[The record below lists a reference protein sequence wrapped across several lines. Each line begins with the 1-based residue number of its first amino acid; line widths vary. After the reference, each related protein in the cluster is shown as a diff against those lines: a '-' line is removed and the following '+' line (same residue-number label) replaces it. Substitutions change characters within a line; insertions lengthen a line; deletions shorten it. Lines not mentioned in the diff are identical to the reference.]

1 MRICML
7 TSFFLPTIGGVENHV
22 YNLCKALQK
31 RGHEVVVVHT
41 CFDIMPKENKTVK
54 VENVEGIEVHRLYLG
69 TDATK
74 IQLKHFPIIESYVNG
89 FLRKVRPI
97 RFSSKIAAYIQKLHM
112 EKPFDILHQHDF
124 ISNLFTTK
132 KLSRQLPVILTNH
145 TGEFL
150 LLNKHWYTAWTLRY
164 LLSHIAYLLGPS
176 EELCDVPFLQRKRRV
191 SYIPN
196 GVNLNEF
203 EVLSS
208 EAKVAL
214 RKEMGYE
221 QNAKLILCARRWAPT
236 KGVIYLV
243 EAIPHVISKWPQA
256 HFLISGNDYYGY
268 PAYRDMIWKII
279 REQHLEPYITLLG
292 DIPHDHINKYY
303 QVADIVVLPSLMEA
317 TSLSGLEAMA
327 CGSPLLGTDV
337 GGIPE
342 IIEDGYNG
350 RLVPAKSAKAIA
362 KTLIEMLKNEELL
375 LEQGKN
381 GRRRAEQEF
390 SWDVVAAKNEEV
402 YMQVKNL

>member
-41 CFDIMPKENKTVK
+41 CFDIMPKENETVK
-54 VENVEGIEVHRLYLG
+54 VEDVEGIEVHRLYLG

-97 RFSSKIAAYIQKLHM
+97 RFSSKIATYIQKLHM

-164 LLSHIAYLLGPS
+164 LLSHIAFLLGPS
-176 EELCDVPFLQRKRRV
+176 EELCDAPFLQKKKRV
-191 SYIPN
+191 SYIAN
-196 GVNLNEF
+196 GVNLDEF
-203 EVLSS
+203 EVLSA
-208 EAKVAL
+208 EKKDML
-214 RKEMGYE
+214 RREMGYT
-221 QNAKLILCARRWAPT
+221 KDTDLILCARRWAPT

-243 EAIPHVISKWPQA
+243 QAIPKVIKKCPKA
-256 HFLISGNDYYGY
+256 HFLISGNNYYGY
-268 PAYRDMIWKII
+268 PAYRDMICKVI

-292 DIPHDHINKYY
+292 DIPHDQINKYY
-303 QVADIVVLPSLMEA
+303 QIADIVVLPSLMEA

-327 CGSPLLGTDV
+327 CGSPLLGTNV

-350 RLVPAKSAKAIA
+350 RLVPPKDAESITNVLA
-362 KTLIEMLKNEELL
+362 EMLKDKDLL
-375 LEQGKN
+375 LQQGRN
-381 GRRRAEQEF
+381 GRRKAEQEF
-390 SWDVVAAKNEEV
+390 SWDIVAAKNEAI
-402 YMQVKNL
+402 YMQVRKQ